1 MAMAHLQ
8 NLDDLFYDQLKEAYD
23 IESQLV
29 EALPEMEKNTR
40 NNELKEIFSQHR
52 EEAKNQQTRLQE
64 IADDMGIDLSGEKSD
79 AMEGMIR
86 RTHKLLSE
94 DAEDNVKD
102 AGLIADV
109 QRMKHYEMAVYGTAR
124 EYANSIDRKDV
135 ADKLNQSLEEE
146 SNVDKRLSE
155 IAVNNINPQAKM

>member
-1 MAMAHLQ
+1 MAHLQ
-8 NLDDLFYDQLKEAYD
+8 SLDDLFHDQLKEAYD

-29 EALPEMEKNTR
+29 EALPQMEENTR

-52 EEAKNQQTRLQE
+52 KEAQNQQNRLQE
-64 IADDMGIDLSGEKSD
+64 IADDMGIDLSGQKSD

-86 RTHKLLSE
+86 HTQQLLSE
-94 DAEDNVKD
+94 DAEDNVRD

-124 EYANSIDRKDV
+124 EYANSMDRKDV

-146 SNVDKRLSE
+146 TKADRRLSE
-155 IAVNNINPQAKM
+155 VAVNNINPKAKM